1 MWGAYIFIYNTARKF
16 LFLNL
21 MNKKRGKK
29 GKKKINSRIS
39 AHSYIAAHV
48 KKMHSPRR
56 SAHSYVVYVY
66 IYSPCFRACISIIHT
81 ESRFVKNFIYF
92 FLFIYFFIYFFI
104 FFFKK
109 RLTICAFMC
118 IIYNRS
124 WKNICFINHI
134 KL

>member
-48 KKMHSPRR
+48 KKMHRPRR

-66 IYSPCFRACISIIHT
+66 IYIAPCFRACISIIHT
-81 ESRFVKNFIYF
+81 KSRSVKNFIYF
-92 FLFIYFFIYFFI
+92 FYLFFL
-104 FFFKK
+104 KK
-109 RLTICAFMC
+109 RFTICAFMC